1 MKRIKD
7 NYHTPIGKVILLG
20 MNSFTDFFEQAL
32 KLIQLED
39 EYDGLNKCLRHQDQ
53 THMSSIPIL
62 DKEALR
68 GELV

>member
-7 NYHTPIGKVILLG
+7 NYHTPIGKVILLDG
-20 MNSFTDFFEQAL
+20 QAQAL

-53 THMSSIPIL
+53 AHMSSIPIL

-68 GELV
+68 G